1 MPSKNDS
8 AWNKVFAELNF
19 LERINAEGYV
29 NVSALTLKEV
39 GGREPRLMAKQDTLE
54 SRPEIFRRNHLS
66 ILPTRNGEY
75 IIFKD
80 PHKKS
85 YFSFDSSSTPIL
97 VERHASESSAD
108 SIETLNLGNISS
120 EFQAI
125 DYAHLVSVLK
135 SFTGE
140 TNLRLT
146 IRGKSRSG
154 SFQVTLPDGPTI
166 TIEGVQIEID
176 SGYEG
181 FRGIYLI
188 EAKLGKREDFHIRQL
203 LYPWKEWS
211 QKARKPIIPIFF
223 AFSNG
228 LFYLFQFRFGEQYGD
243 MEIIKTKCYS
253 VDEDPA
259 LTIQFDVL
267 IQAISV
273 DDIEPNF
280 VPFPQA
286 NDLDKIIDL
295 VVSFNDELSKKEG
308 IAEYF
313 EFNERQ
319 GDYYANAAIYLG
331 FLDRGEGNSQF
342 SLTELGGELKRCRTR
357 RCRNGL
363 LFNQLL
369 KRPTFR
375 RSIEMLRN
383 SHLNVNSIRIEE
395 IADIIQRFDSRY
407 NEITR
412 RRRASTVKTWL
423 KWITLNINFESQ
435 RE

>member
-1 MPSKNDS
+1 MPSKNDI
-8 AWNKVFAELNF
+8 AWNKVFSELNF
-19 LERINAEGYV
+19 LERITAEGYA
-29 NVSALTLKEV
+29 NVSAVTLKEV

-66 ILPTRNGEY
+66 ILPTTNGEY
-75 IIFKD
+75 VIFKD
-80 PHKKS
+80 PHKRS
-85 YFSFDSSSTPIL
+85 YFSFDSGASPIPI
-97 VERHASESSAD
+97 ERHASESSAD
-108 SIETLNLGNISS
+108 SIETLNLGAISS

-154 SFQVTLPDGPTI
+154 SFRVTLPDGPTI

-181 FRGIYLI
+181 SMGIYLI

-203 LYPWKEWS
+203 FFPWKEWS
-211 QKARKPIIPIFF
+211 QKARKPVIPIFF

-228 LFYLFQFRFGEQYGD
+228 LFYLFQFRFGELYGD

-253 VDEDPA
+253 VDEDPV
-259 LTIQFDVL
+259 LTIQFDAL
-267 IQAISV
+267 TQATPV
-273 DDIEPNF
+273 DTTEPDF

-295 VVSFNDELSKKEG
+295 VISFNEELSSKEA

-313 EFNERQ
+313 EFDERQ

-331 FLDRGEGNSQF
+331 FLNRGDSRGDF
-342 SLTELGGELKRCRTR
+342 TLTSLGQELQRCRTR
-357 RCRNGL
+357 RCRNTL
-363 LFNQLL
+363 LLSQLFM
-369 KRPTFR
+369 RPTFR
-375 RSIEMLRN
+375 YSIKLLHE
-383 SHLNVNSIRIEE
+383 SHLNVDSISIEDIAE
-395 IADIIQRFDSRY
+395 IIHRFDVRY
-407 NEITR
+407 NKVTR
-412 RRRASTVKTWL
+412 NRRASTVKSWL
-423 KWITLNINFESQ
+423 RWVWANINFINE
-435 RE
+435 

>member
-29 NVSALTLKEV
+29 GVSAVTLKEV
-39 GGREPRLMAKQDTLE
+39 GAREPRLMAKQDTLE
-54 SRPEIFRRNHLS
+54 SRPEIFRKNHLS
-66 ILPTRNGEY
+66 ILPTTNGEY
-75 IIFKD
+75 VIFKD
-80 PHKKS
+80 PQKRS
-85 YFSFDSSSTPIL
+85 YFSFDSGSSPIP
-97 VERHASESSAD
+97 VERHESESSVD
-108 SIETLNLGNISS
+108 SIETLNLGTISS

-135 SFTGE
+135 SFTDE

-181 FRGIYLI
+181 SRGIYLI

-203 LYPWKEWS
+203 FYPWKDWS
-211 QKARKPIIPIFF
+211 QKTQKPVIPIFF

-228 LFYLFQFRFGEQYGD
+228 LFYLFQFRFGEEYGD

-253 VDEDPA
+253 IDEDPILAIHFDA
-259 LTIQFDVL
+259 LAQSTP
-267 IQAISV
+267 V
-273 DDIEPNF
+273 DSAEPDF

-295 VVSFNDELSKKEG
+295 VVSFNDEVSTKEG
-308 IAEYF
+308 VAEYF
-313 EFNERQ
+313 EFDERQ
-319 GDYYANAAIYLG
+319 GDYYANAAIYLD
-331 FLDRGEGNSQF
+331 FLGREVARGHF
-342 SLTELGGELKRCRTR
+342 TLTPLGQELQRCRTR
-357 RCRNGL
+357 RCRNTL
-363 LFNQLL
+363 LLSQLF
-369 KRPTFR
+369 KRPIFR
-375 RSIEMLRN
+375 YSIEL
-383 SHLNVNSIRIEE
+383 LNNAQFNVDSITIDN
-395 IADIIQRFDSRY
+395 ISDLIQRFDTRY
-407 NEITR
+407 NVVTR
-412 RRRASTVKTWL
+412 HRRASTLKSWL
-423 KWITLNINFESQ
+423 KWITTNIQFT
-435 RE
+435 

>member
-19 LERINAEGYV
+19 LEHIFAEGYA
-29 NVSALTLKEV
+29 NVSAVTLKEV

-66 ILPTRNGEY
+66 ILPTTNGEY
-75 IIFKD
+75 VIFKD
-80 PHKKS
+80 PHKRS
-85 YFSFDSSSTPIL
+85 YFSFDSSASPTPI
-97 VERHASESSAD
+97 ERHASESSAD
-108 SIETLNLGNISS
+108 SIETLNLGTISS

-154 SFQVTLPDGPTI
+154 SFRVTLPDGPTI

-181 FRGIYLI
+181 SRGIYLI

-203 LYPWKEWS
+203 FYPWKEWS
-211 QKARKPIIPIFF
+211 QKTRKPVIPIFF

-253 VDEDPA
+253 VDEDPVLA
-259 LTIQFDVL
+259 VRFDAMA
-267 IQAISV
+267 QATPV
-273 DDIEPNF
+273 DATEPDF

-295 VVSFNDELSKKEG
+295 VISFNGELSSKEA
-308 IAEYF
+308 IADYF
-313 EFNERQ
+313 EFDERQ

-331 FLDRGEGNSQF
+331 FLNRGDSKGDF
-342 SLTELGGELKRCRTR
+342 TLTSLGQELKRCRTR
-357 RCRNGL
+357 RCRNTL
-363 LFNQLL
+363 LLSQLFM
-369 KRPTFR
+369 RPTFR
-375 RSIEMLRN
+375 YSIKLLHE
-383 SHLNVNSIRIEE
+383 SHLNVDSISIEDIAE
-395 IADIIQRFDSRY
+395 IIHRFDVRY
-407 NEITR
+407 NEVTR
-412 RRRASTVKTWL
+412 NRRASTVKSWL
-423 KWITLNINFESQ
+423 RWVRANINFIHE
-435 RE
+435 

>member
-19 LERINAEGYV
+19 LERISAEGYA
-29 NVSALTLKEV
+29 NVSAVTLKEV

-66 ILPTRNGEY
+66 ILPTTNGEY
-75 IIFKD
+75 VIFKD
-80 PHKKS
+80 PHKRS
-85 YFSFDSSSTPIL
+85 YFSFDSSASPTPI
-97 VERHASESSAD
+97 ERHASESSAD
-108 SIETLNLGNISS
+108 SIETLNLGTISS

-154 SFQVTLPDGPTI
+154 SFRVTLPDGPTI

-181 FRGIYLI
+181 SRGIYLI

-203 LYPWKEWS
+203 FYPWKEWS
-211 QKARKPIIPIFF
+211 QKTRKPVIPIFF

-253 VDEDPA
+253 VDEDPI
-259 LTIQFDVL
+259 LTIHFEAL
-267 IQAISV
+267 AQATQV
-273 DDIEPNF
+273 EAIEPNF

-295 VVSFNDELSKKEG
+295 IVSFNDELSTKEG

-313 EFNERQ
+313 EFDERQ

-331 FLDRGEGNSQF
+331 FFDRGEGSSRF

-357 RCRNGL
+357 RCRNGI
-363 LFNQLL
+363 LFSQLL

-375 RSIEMLRN
+375 RSIEILMD
-383 SHLNVNSIRIEE
+383 SHFDVSSIRIEE
-395 IADIIQRFDSRY
+395 IAESIRRCDTRY
-407 NEITR
+407 NEVTR

-423 KWITLNINFESQ
+423 KWISQNIKFVTRS
-435 RE
+435 

>member
-1 MPSKNDS
+1 MTSKNDS

-19 LERINAEGYV
+19 LDRINAEGYA
-29 NVSALTLKEV
+29 NVSAVTLKEV
-39 GGREPRLMAKQDTLE
+39 GAREPRLMAKQDTLE

-66 ILPTRNGEY
+66 ILPTTNGEY
-75 IIFKD
+75 VIFKD

-85 YFSFDSSSTPIL
+85 YFSFDLGASPIP
-97 VERHASESSAD
+97 VECHASESSVD
-108 SIETLNLGNISS
+108 SIETLNLGTISS

-203 LYPWKEWS
+203 FYPWKEWS
-211 QKARKPIIPIFF
+211 QKARKPVIPIFF
-223 AFSNG
+223 ALSNG

-253 VDEDPA
+253 VDEDPVLAIHFDA
-259 LTIQFDVL
+259 LSQTTP
-267 IQAISV
+267 V
-273 DDIEPNF
+273 DATEPDF

-295 VVSFNDELSKKEG
+295 VVSFNDDLSTKEG

-313 EFNERQ
+313 EFDERQ

-331 FLDRGEGNSQF
+331 FLDRGEGSSQF
-342 SLTELGGELKRCRTR
+342 SLTDLGGELKRCRTR
-357 RCRNGL
+357 RCRNGI

-375 RSIEMLRN
+375 RSIEISRD
-383 SHLNVNSIRIEE
+383 SHFDINAIRIEE
-395 IADIIQRFDSRY
+395 IAEIIQRFDARY
-407 NEITR
+407 NEVTR

-423 KWITLNINFESQ
+423 KWIAANIRFES
-435 RE
+435 

>member
-1 MPSKNDS
+1 MTSKNDA
-8 AWNKVFAELNF
+8 AWNKVFDELK
-19 LERINAEGYV
+19 LLDSIDSHGYV
-29 NVSALTLKEV
+29 LISATTLKMV
-39 GGREPRLMAKQDTLE
+39 GEREPRLMAKQDTLE

-66 ILPTRNGEY
+66 ILPTTNGEY
-75 IIFKD
+75 VVFKD
-80 PHKKS
+80 PHKRS
-85 YFSFDSSSTPIL
+85 YFSFDFGSSPL
-97 VERHASESSAD
+97 PVERHASESSVD
-108 SIETLNLGNISS
+108 SIETLNLGTISS

-125 DYAHLVSVLK
+125 DYANIVSVLK

-154 SFQVTLPDGPTI
+154 SFQVTLPEGPAI

-181 FRGIYLI
+181 SRGIYLI

-203 LYPWKEWS
+203 FFPWKDWS
-211 QKARKPIIPIFF
+211 QKTRKQVIPIFF
-223 AFSNG
+223 VFSNG

-253 VDEDPA
+253 VDEDPILAIHFEA
-259 LTIQFDVL
+259 LA
-267 IQAISV
+267 QATLV
-273 DDIEPNF
+273 EAAEPDF

-295 VVSFNDELSKKEG
+295 VVSFNDEVSTKEG
-308 IAEYF
+308 IADYF
-313 EFNERQ
+313 EFDERQ

-331 FLDRGEGNSQF
+331 FLDRGEVSSQF

-357 RCRNGL
+357 RSRNSI

-375 RSIEMLRN
+375 RSIEILRD
-383 SHLNVNSIRIEE
+383 SRFDVNAIHFEE
-395 IADIIQRFDSRY
+395 IADTIQRFDTRY
-407 NEITR
+407 NEVTR

-423 KWITLNINFESQ
+423 KWIAANIRFEP
-435 RE
+435 

>member
-1 MPSKNDS
+1 
-8 AWNKVFAELNF
+8 
-19 LERINAEGYV
+19 
-29 NVSALTLKEV
+29 
-39 GGREPRLMAKQDTLE
+39 MAKQDTLE
-54 SRPEIFRRNHLS
+54 SRPEIFRKNHLS
-66 ILPTRNGEY
+66 ILPTTNGEY
-75 IIFKD
+75 VVFKD
-80 PHKKS
+80 PHKRS
-85 YFSFDSSSTPIL
+85 YFSFDFGSSPIP
-97 VERHASESSAD
+97 VERHASESSVD
-108 SIETLNLGNISS
+108 SIETLNLGTISS

-125 DYAHLVSVLK
+125 DYANIVSVLK

-140 TNLRLT
+140 SKLNLT

-154 SFQVTLPDGPTI
+154 SFQVALPDGPTI

-181 FRGIYLI
+181 SRGIYLI

-203 LYPWKEWS
+203 FFPWKDWS
-211 QKARKPIIPIFF
+211 QKARKPVIPIFF

-228 LFYLFQFRFGEQYGD
+228 LFYLFQFQFGEHYGD

-253 VDEDPA
+253 VDEDPVLAIHFDA
-259 LTIQFDVL
+259 LA
-267 IQAISV
+267 QATPV
-273 DDIEPNF
+273 DAAEPEF

-295 VVSFNDELSKKEG
+295 VVSFNDEMSTKEG

-313 EFNERQ
+313 EFDERQ

-331 FLDRGEGNSQF
+331 FLDRGAGSSQF

-357 RCRNGL
+357 RCRNGI
-363 LFNQLL
+363 LFRQLL

-375 RSIEMLRN
+375 RSIEILRD
-383 SHLNVNSIRIEE
+383 SHFDVNAIRIEE
-395 IADIIQRFDSRY
+395 IAEIIQRFDARY
-407 NEITR
+407 NEVTR

-423 KWITLNINFESQ
+423 KWIAANIRFES
-435 RE
+435 

>member
-19 LERINAEGYV
+19 LERINTEGYA
-29 NVSALTLKEV
+29 NVSAVTLKEV

-66 ILPTRNGEY
+66 ILPTTNGEY
-75 IIFKD
+75 IVFKD

-85 YFSFDSSSTPIL
+85 YFSLDSGSLSIP

-108 SIETLNLGNISS
+108 SIETLNLGTISS

-181 FRGIYLI
+181 SRGIYLI

-203 LYPWKEWS
+203 FYPWKEWS
-211 QKARKPIIPIFF
+211 QKVRKPVIPVFF

-253 VDEDPA
+253 VDEDPILAIHFEA
-259 LTIQFDVL
+259 LA
-267 IQAISV
+267 QATQV
-273 DDIEPNF
+273 EAIEPNF

-295 VVSFNDELSKKEG
+295 IVSFNDELSTKEG

-313 EFNERQ
+313 EFDERQ
-319 GDYYANAAIYLG
+319 GDYYANAAIYLD
-331 FLDRGEGNSQF
+331 FLGRGEARGRF
-342 SLTELGGELKRCRTR
+342 TLTPLGQELQRCKTR
-357 RCRNGL
+357 RCRNTL
-363 LFNQLL
+363 LLTQLF
-369 KRPTFR
+369 KRPTYR
-375 RSIEMLRN
+375 YSIEL
-383 SHLNVNSIRIEE
+383 LNNAQFNVDSVAID
-395 IADIIQRFDSRY
+395 DISDLIQQFDIRY
-407 NEITR
+407 NEVTR
-412 RRRASTVKTWL
+412 YRRASTVKSWL
-423 KWITLNINFESQ
+423 KWIHANIRFE
-435 RE
+435 E

>member
-19 LERINAEGYV
+19 LERINAEGYA
-29 NVSALTLKEV
+29 NVSAVTLKEV
-39 GGREPRLMAKQDTLE
+39 GCREPRLMAKQDTLE
-54 SRPEIFRRNHLS
+54 SRPEIFRRNNLS
-66 ILPTRNGEY
+66 ILPTTNGEY
-75 IIFKD
+75 VIFKD
-80 PHKKS
+80 PHKRS
-85 YFSFDSSSTPIL
+85 YFSFDSGSSAIL
-97 VERHASESSAD
+97 VERHASELSLD
-108 SIETLNLGNISS
+108 SIETLNLGTISS

-181 FRGIYLI
+181 ALGIYLI

-203 LYPWKEWS
+203 FYPWREWS
-211 QKARKPIIPIFF
+211 QKARKQVIPIFF

-253 VDEDPA
+253 VDEDPVLA
-259 LTIQFDVL
+259 IQFDAL
-267 IQAISV
+267 AHATPV
-273 DDIEPNF
+273 DVAEPVF

-295 VVSFNDELSKKEG
+295 VVSFNDELSTKEG

-313 EFNERQ
+313 EFDERQ

-331 FLDRGEGNSQF
+331 FLNRGDSRGDF
-342 SLTELGGELKRCRTR
+342 SLTSLGQELQRCRTR
-357 RCRNGL
+357 RCRNTL
-363 LFNQLL
+363 LLSQLFT
-369 KRPTFR
+369 RPTFR
-375 RSIEMLRN
+375 YSIELLRE
-383 SHLNVNSIRIEE
+383 SHFNVDSISIEDIAE
-395 IADIIQRFDSRY
+395 IIHRFDIRY
-407 NEITR
+407 NEVTR
-412 RRRASTVKTWL
+412 NRRASTVKSWL
-423 KWITLNINFESQ
+423 RWVRDNINFINE
-435 RE
+435 

>member
-8 AWNKVFAELNF
+8 AWEKVFHELNF
-19 LERINAEGYV
+19 LEKINTEGFAH
-29 NVSALTLKEV
+29 VSAVMLKEIS
-39 GGREPRLMAKQDTLE
+39 GREPRLMAKQDTLE
-54 SRPEIFRRNHLS
+54 SRPEIFRKNHLS
-66 ILPTRNGEY
+66 ILPTTNGEY
-75 IIFKD
+75 VVFKD
-80 PHKKS
+80 PHKRS
-85 YFSFDSSSTPIL
+85 YFSFDFGSSPIP
-97 VERHASESSAD
+97 VERHASESSVD
-108 SIETLNLGNISS
+108 SIETLNLGTISS

-125 DYAHLVSVLK
+125 DYANIVSVLK

-140 TNLRLT
+140 LKLNLT

-166 TIEGVQIEID
+166 PIEGVQIEID

-181 FRGIYLI
+181 SRGIYLI

-203 LYPWKEWS
+203 LFPWKDWS
-211 QKARKPIIPIFF
+211 QKTRKPVIPIFF

-228 LFYLFQFRFGEQYGD
+228 LFYLFQFHFGKHYGD

-253 VDEDPA
+253 VDEDP
-259 LTIQFDVL
+259 VL
-267 IQAISV
+267 AVQIDTLAQSIPV
-273 DDIEPNF
+273 DATEPDF
-280 VPFPQA
+280 IPFPQA

-295 VVSFNDELSKKEG
+295 VVSFNDEVSTKEG

-313 EFNERQ
+313 EFDERQ

-342 SLTELGGELKRCRTR
+342 SLTEFGRELKQCRTR
-357 RCRNGL
+357 RCRNRL
-363 LFNQLL
+363 LFNRLL

-375 RSIEMLRN
+375 RSIEILRD
-383 SHLNVNSIRIEE
+383 SHFDVNAIRIEE
-395 IADIIQRFDSRY
+395 IAETIARFDSRY
-407 NEITR
+407 NEVTR

-423 KWITLNINFESQ
+423 KWINENIRFES
-435 RE
+435 